1 MTLGRTGIML
11 NDKGI
16 VLCLKLSSPC
26 IIFLNIF
33 SYFIKVIYYSINI
46 YLKKLKA
53 KIISTHIFEI
63 TNIYL
68 YLQSK

>member
-16 VLCLKLSSPC
+16 VLCLKLSGPC
-26 IIFLNIF
+26 IIFFNIF